1 MKAQGK
7 PFLRLLWAAVFFVL
21 VQCLN
26 SLASAQDTGW
36 ARGNIV
42 GLRAGTCIRE
52 GPGFG
57 YRAHTR
63 VPEDNW
69 AVMVIDGPR
78 QADGR
83 IWWDTSRRAAGDP
96 SGGTGWVTQ
105 DQTDTDCALP
115 EQGSSQL
122 GPFSSPSVPISTAG
136 SVQQFLEW
144 LQRQSPFVK
153 LAIAVAALLL
163 LRTIWG
169 SLANLLIGLIGAV
182 ISAILIYL
190 VMDLT
195 RFIWQGP
202 WTQLATAVFGA
213 GAPDLALVLALLPL
227 ASWLLWVLR
236 TLLKR

>member
-1 MKAQGK
+1 MKVDRDAFFK
-7 PFLRLLWAAVFFVL
+7 LLWVTMAL
-21 VQCLN
+21 
-26 SLASAQDTGW
+26 SLAQALVSSVSAQDADW

-105 DQTDTDCALP
+105 DQTDADCALP
-115 EQGSSQL
+115 EQGSPQL
-122 GPFSSPSVPISTAG
+122 PPPSSPSLPTSASG
-136 SVQQFLEW
+136 PVQQLLEW
-144 LQRQSPFVK
+144 LQRQSPLIK
-153 LAIAVAALLL
+153 LIIAVVAFLL
-163 LRTIWG
+163 LRAIWG
-169 SLANLLIGLIGAV
+169 SLANVLVRLIGAG
-182 ISAILIYL
+182 ISAVLIY
-190 VMDLT
+190 VAMDLT
-195 RFIWQGP
+195 RFFWQGP
-202 WTQLATAVFGA
+202 WTQLANAIFGA
-213 GAPDLALVLALLPL
+213 NAPDLALVLALLPIV
-227 ASWLLWVLR
+227 SWLLWVLR
-236 TLLKR
+236 RLLKR

>member
-1 MKAQGK
+1 MKVDRAAFFKLFWATIAFLLAQ
-7 PFLRLLWAAVFFVL
+7 AAV
-21 VQCLN
+21 
-26 SLASAQDTGW
+26 SSASAQDSGW

-115 EQGSSQL
+115 EAGAPQL
-122 GPFSSPSVPISTAG
+122 PPFSSSSPSSAAG
-136 SVQQFLEW
+136 PVQQLREW
-144 LQRQSPFVK
+144 LQRQSPLTKVI
-153 LAIAVAALLL
+153 IAVLAFLG
-163 LRTIWG
+163 LRAIWG
-169 SLANLLIGLIGAV
+169 SLANLLVGLIGAG
-182 ISAILIYL
+182 ISAVIIYV

-195 RFIWQGP
+195 RFLWQRP
-202 WTQLATAVFGA
+202 WTQLASAIFGTNP
-213 GAPDLALVLALLPL
+213 PDLALVLALVPI
-227 ASWLLWVLR
+227 ASWLLWVAR